1 MKSGIVILWLLA
13 VIAGMFVLAL
23 LSGCA
28 AEPPKQIVRTETVQ
42 VPVEVR
48 IPIPQEYVQDC
59 VVTEPKPACG
69 KWLCNGQVAVMVDD
83 YRAALRKCNADK
95 QALRAL
101 K

>member
-1 MKSGIVILWLLA
+1 MTCPSKTAALVILAQLT
-13 VIAGMFVLAL
+13 
-23 LSGCA
+23 GCA

-48 IPIPQEYVQDC
+48 VPIPAQYTADC
-59 VVTEPKPACG
+59 VVTEPAPKCG

-83 YRAALRKCNADK
+83 YRAALRQCNADK
-95 QALRAL
+95 AALRAL

>member
-1 MKSGIVILWLLA
+1 MRQFTVIAALLLA
-13 VIAGMFVLAL
+13 
-23 LSGCA
+23 SCA
-28 AEPPKQIVRTETVQ
+28 AQPAKPIVQTQVVQ

-48 IPIPQEYVQDC
+48 VPIPPEYVQDC

-95 QALRAL
+95 AALRSL